1 MKAVSRGII
10 LCNVV
15 TVVDAALEMG
25 SLFPWVGGVRPQRSR
40 GQELNHPIKKEGISV
55 YSESL
60 FGGGGWGGAPE
71 SLQMVT
77 AARKLKDLAP

>member
-25 SLFPWVGGVRPQRSR
+25 SSFPWVGGVRPQRSR

-60 FGGGGWGGAPE
+60 FGGGGGGPPK